1 MHICISTRG
10 TQISLY
16 SILGIMLSIPH
27 EQLKELLTRDGA
39 ITADVFDAAEKEAS
53 RMDMDVHDVLIA
65 RNAITQDYYFDCAA
79 KFFAVDRAT
88 LIGRA
93 LAQDVVQS
101 ITEDVARGRRVIVF
115 NKNTDGSFD
124 VGMEN
129 PIDLETIE
137 YVKRVLKAPV
147 HTYLVLPE
155 DMAYGLTFYGRR
167 SADSFKKIIE
177 DNIAASLRLRSAGA
191 DAQAEEVPIVAIV
204 DSLISYA
211 LSSRA
216 SDIHI
221 ETLEAELLIRYR
233 IDGILYE
240 IARMPR
246 AVHPAITARIK
257 LLSGLKLDEHNKPQD
272 GRFRYKAGTDA
283 VDIRVGIMPTFYG
296 EKIAMRLLS
305 ATARPQ
311 SLEELGMFEDHVA
324 LFKENAKK
332 TYGML
337 LVTGPTGS
345 GKTTTLYSLMNLLNR
360 SDVNIVT
367 IEDPIEYDMKYV
379 NQTQVN
385 PMQGITF
392 ATGLREIVRQDPNIV
407 MVGEIRDEETA
418 DIAVQAALT
427 GHLVLST
434 LHTNDAPSAVPRLFD
449 LKILP
454 FLAAAVLNVI
464 LAQRLVR
471 KICLACITSYKPDEK
486 LAASIQEQL
495 TSLKLKEEVHV
506 PKLLFKGQGCPTCNN
521 TGYKGR
527 IGIFEMLSVSEDIRR
542 IIATQGFALESLY
555 EQARKEGMVTMFQD
569 GLRKVERGMT
579 TIEEILRVIR
589 E

>member
-1 MHICISTRG
+1 
-10 TQISLY
+10 
-16 SILGIMLSIPH
+16 MLSIPQ
-27 EQLKELLTRDGA
+27 EKLKEMLIEGGA
-39 ITADVFDAAEKEAS
+39 VTADVFDAAEKES
-53 RMDMDVHDVLIA
+53 GRMGGDVSDVLIA
-65 RNAITQDYYFDCAA
+65 RNAITQKYYFDLLA
-79 KFFAVDRAT
+79 KFFAVERAT
-88 LIGRA
+88 LVGRA
-93 LAQDVVQS
+93 LPQDVVQLIS
-101 ITEDVARGRRVIVF
+101 EDIARGKRVIVF
-115 NKNTDGSFD
+115 GKNADGSFD
-124 VGMEN
+124 VAMEN
-129 PIDLETIE
+129 PVDLEAIE
-137 YVKRVLKAPV
+137 YLKRSLKGSVNP
-147 HTYLVLPE
+147 YLVLPE
-155 DMAYGLTFYGRR
+155 DMNYGFTFYGRR

-177 DNIAASLRLRSAGA
+177 DNIAASLRIKNEGA
-191 DAQAEEVPIVAIV
+191 DEAAEEVPIVAIV
-204 DSLISYA
+204 DTVVSYA
-211 LSSRA
+211 ISSRA

-221 ETLEAELLIRYR
+221 EALEAEVLVRYR
-233 IDGILYE
+233 VDGILHE
-240 IARMPR
+240 IARIPSP
-246 AVHPAITARIK
+246 VHPAIAARIK
-257 LLSGLKLDEHNKPQD
+257 LLAGLKLDEHNKPQD
-272 GRFRYKAGTDA
+272 GRFRYKTGADA

-296 EKIAMRLLS
+296 EKIVMRILS

-311 SLEELGMFEDHVA
+311 SLEELGMLDDHAAV
-324 LFKENAKK
+324 FKENSKK

-337 LVTGPTGS
+337 LVSGPTGS

-385 PMQGITF
+385 PAQGITF

-449 LKILP
+449 LKVLP
-454 FLAAAVLNVI
+454 FLAAAVLNVV

-471 KICLACITSYKPDEK
+471 KICLTCITSYKPDEK

-495 TSLKLKEEVHV
+495 TSLKLKEDVKV

-527 IGIFEMLSVSEDIRR
+527 IGIFEMLAVSEDIRR
-542 IIATQGFALESLY
+542 IIATQGFSLDILY
-555 EQARKEGMVTMFQD
+555 EEARKEGMVTMFQD

>member
-1 MHICISTRG
+1 
-10 TQISLY
+10 
-16 SILGIMLSIPH
+16 MLSIPQ
-27 EQLKELLTRDGA
+27 EKLKELLLADGA
-39 ITADVFDAAEKEAS
+39 ITADAFDAAEKEAR
-53 RMDMDVHDVLIA
+53 RMGGDVSEILIA
-65 RNAITQDYYFDCAA
+65 RNAITQKYYFDLLA
-79 KFFAVDRAT
+79 KFFAVERVILT
-88 LIGRA
+88 GRA
-93 LAQDVVQS
+93 LPQDIVQS
-101 ITEDVARGRRVIVF
+101 VSEDIARAKRVIVF
-115 NKNTDGSFD
+115 GANADGSFD
-124 VGMEN
+124 VAMEN
-129 PIDLETIE
+129 PVDLETIE
-137 YVKRVLKAPV
+137 YLKRALKAPV
-147 HTYLVLPE
+147 NPYLALPD
-155 DMAYGLTFYGRR
+155 DMNYGFTFYGRR

-177 DNIAASLRLRSAGA
+177 DNIAASLRIKNEGVGEA
-191 DAQAEEVPIVAIV
+191 AEEVPIVAIV
-204 DSLISYA
+204 DTIISYA
-211 LSSRA
+211 ISSNA

-221 ETLEAELLIRYR
+221 EALEQEVLVRYR
-233 IDGILYE
+233 VDGILHE
-240 IARMPR
+240 IARIPH

-272 GRFRYKAGTDA
+272 GRFRYKAGTDS
-283 VDIRVGIMPTFYG
+283 VDIRVGIMPTRYG
-296 EKIAMRLLS
+296 ENIVMRILS
-305 ATARPQ
+305 ASARPQ
-311 SLEELGMFEDHVA
+311 SLEELGMFDDHVA

-337 LVTGPTGS
+337 LVTGPTGC
-345 GKTTTLYSLMNLLNR
+345 GKTTTLYSLMNLLNK

-367 IEDPIEYDMKYV
+367 IEDPIEYGMKYV

-385 PMQGITF
+385 PAQGITF

-418 DIAVQAALT
+418 GIAVQAALT
-427 GHLVLST
+427 GQLVLST

-449 LKILP
+449 LKVLP

-464 LAQRLVR
+464 VAQRLVR
-471 KICLACITSYKPDEK
+471 KICLSCISSYKPDEK

-495 TSLKLKEEVHV
+495 ISLKLKEEVKV

-527 IGIFEMLSVSEDIRR
+527 VGIFEMLSVSEDVRR
-542 IIATQGFALESLY
+542 IIATEGFTLDSLH
-555 EQARKEGMVTMFQD
+555 EQARVEGMVTMFQD

>member
-1 MHICISTRG
+1 MV
-10 TQISLY
+10 
-16 SILGIMLSIPH
+16 SIPR
-27 EQLKELLTRDGA
+27 EKLKDALIADGA
-39 ITADVFDAAEKEAS
+39 VTVDVFEEAEKES
-53 RMDMDVHDVLIA
+53 NRMGGDVADILMA
-65 RNAITQDYYFDCAA
+65 RNVITQKYYFDLLA
-79 KFFAVDRAT
+79 KFFAVERAT
-88 LIGRA
+88 LVGRA
-93 LAQDVVQS
+93 LPQDVVQLVS
-101 ITEDVARGRRVIVF
+101 EDIARSKRVIIF
-115 NKNTDGSFD
+115 GKNADGSFD
-124 VGMEN
+124 VAMEN
-129 PIDLETIE
+129 PVDLETIE
-137 YVKRVLKAPV
+137 YLKRALKAEIRP
-147 HTYLVLPE
+147 YLVLPE
-155 DMAYGLTFYGRR
+155 DMNYGLTFYGRR
-167 SADSFKKIIE
+167 SASSFKKIIE
-177 DNIAASLRLRSAGA
+177 DNIAASLRIKNEGAG
-191 DAQAEEVPIVAIV
+191 DAAEEVPIVAIV
-204 DSLISYA
+204 DTIVSYA
-211 LSSRA
+211 ISSRA

-221 ETLEAELLIRYR
+221 ETLEGEVLVRYR
-233 IDGILYE
+233 VDGILHE
-240 IARMPR
+240 ITRIPR
-246 AVHPAITARIK
+246 AVHPAIAARIK
-257 LLSGLKLDEHNKPQD
+257 LLASLKLDEHNKPQD
-272 GRFRYKAGTDA
+272 GRFRYKSGADV

-296 EKIAMRLLS
+296 EKIVMRILS

-311 SLEELGMFEDHVA
+311 SLEELGMLDDHTA

-385 PMQGITF
+385 PAQGITF

-449 LKILP
+449 LKVLP

-471 KICLACITSYKPDEK
+471 KICLSCITSYAPDAK
-486 LAASIQEQL
+486 LAASITEQL
-495 TSLKLKEEVHV
+495 KALTLKEDVHV
-506 PKLLFKGQGCPTCNN
+506 PKLLFKGQGCPTCNG

-527 IGIFEMLSVSEDIRR
+527 VGIFEMLSISEEMRR
-542 IIATQGFALESLY
+542 IIATQGFSLELLY
-555 EQARKEGMVTMFQD
+555 EEARKEGMVTMFQD